1 MGFETL
7 IYAIFRQT
15 FEDYNELISC
25 GMTYSTSSESAK
37 KTTLNSRYQTKP
49 KYSIAE
55 IQSFLRSGWCETLL
69 TIIEKNQDV
78 KMRQF
83 INIALEG
90 KEIVLL
96 DVTVEYNGKSQTLTQ
111 WAEEYGMK
119 YISLYDRITSGWD
132 FESALTTPVRKKAR
146 AI

>member
-1 MGFETL
+1 MGYETL
-7 IYAIFRQT
+7 IYAIFRQA

-37 KTTLNSRYQTKP
+37 KTTLNSRYHTKP

-55 IQSFLRSGWCETLL
+55 IQGFLRGGWCETLL
-69 TIIEKNQDV
+69 TIIEKDQDA

-90 KEIVLL
+90 KKTVPL
-96 DVTVEYNGKSQTLTQ
+96 DITVEYNGKSQTLTK
-111 WAEEYGMK
+111 WAEEYGIK
-119 YISLYDRITSGWD
+119 YVSLYDRITSGWD
-132 FESALTTPVRKKAR
+132 FENALTTPIRKKAR

>member
-25 GMTYSTSSESAK
+25 GMTYSTSSETAR
-37 KTTLNSRYQTKP
+37 KTTKNSKYNIKP

-69 TIIEKNQDV
+69 CIIEKNQDP
-78 KMRQF
+78 KMKQL
-83 INIALEG
+83 INIALTG
-90 KEIVLL
+90 KDIIPL
-96 DVTVEYNGKSQTLTQ
+96 DVTVEYNGKSQTLTA

-119 YISLYDRITSGWD
+119 YKTLYDRITSGWSFD
-132 FESALTTPVRKKAR
+132 TALTTPVRKVACVV
-146 AI
+146 